1 MVTIELIAGK
11 TILEDNV
18 RTALRIQ
25 EVIVR
30 IKSISVITTT
40 IGDICIIDTTTGITD
55 TCIQGFIKD
64 TTGICI
70 PGLTI
75 DIRDICTPCVIIG
88 ITGTEIA
95 GKLVLSKGPKKM
107 KGGSNEG

>member
-11 TILEDNV
+11 TFIEVKV
-18 RTALRIQ
+18 RPVLRIQ

-30 IKSISVITTT
+30 IKSILVITTT
-40 IGDICIIDTTTGITD
+40 IGDICITDIITGITD
-55 TCIQGFIKD
+55 TCTQDCIKD

-88 ITGTEIA
+88 IKGTEIA
-95 GKLVLSKGPKKM
+95 GKFII
-107 KGGSNEG
+107 

>member
-11 TILEDNV
+11 TFLEGKA
-18 RTALRIQ
+18 RPALRIQ
-25 EVIVR
+25 DVIVR

-40 IGDICIIDTTTGITD
+40 IGDICITDIITGITD
-55 TCIQGFIKD
+55 TCTQDCIKD

-88 ITGTEIA
+88 IKGTEIA
-95 GKLVLSKGPKKM
+95 GKFII
-107 KGGSNEG
+107 

>member
-1 MVTIELIAGK
+1 MIAGK
-11 TILEDNV
+11 IILEGKV
-18 RTALRIQ
+18 RPALRIQ

-40 IGDICIIDTTTGITD
+40 IGDICITEITTGITG
-55 TCIQGFIKD
+55 TCTQDYIKD

-75 DIRDICTPCVIIG
+75 DIRDICTPCVTIG
-88 ITGTEIA
+88 SIGH
-95 GKLVLSKGPKKM
+95 K
-107 KGGSNEG
+107 